1 MLLGPLY
8 RKRGLASSENNYKQH
23 HSTFFLYYGCNIG
36 APSTCCTTYL
46 VPYPYMCCTY
56 STCPTVSSIGYD
68 FFFCGEEQVETPVG
82 VIPESDERH
91 AHRSC
96 TQTLLSFKSSCHK
109 IGHRHYRQVK
119 QQITAHHPPT
129 QSLSLNCTY
138 SNESFRASA
147 QQRCTQT

>member
-1 MLLGPLY
+1 MLYNLSCTVPLHVLHVQY
-8 RKRGLASSENNYKQH
+8 M
-23 HSTFFLYYGCNIG
+23 
-36 APSTCCTTYL
+36 
-46 VPYPYMCCTY
+46 PY
-56 STCPTVSSIGYD
+56 SKFDRIR